1 MTEEMDSCEKIQSAR
16 AYLYLLYHKLYGGEP
31 TEELMEALGGSDTSE
46 ALCIYA
52 QEDETIEKCQGF
64 LERLC
69 RELADDERRQRF
81 LGLCGD
87 EYVAIFYGFPKA
99 LVVPS
104 ESFYRSGDHS
114 LLSEV
119 TLAVRDFYRR
129 FNVLPARYPR
139 TPDDHIAL
147 EMAFMSCLA
156 RDAMEAFD
164 KRDWRELVTL
174 LQAQAKFADDH
185 LLAWIPSFAAEVR
198 KMSDPCLY
206 PQLIK
211 TTEAFVSTDR
221 QCLNNIA
228 LWLAEEVAPT
238 DRDAPLGGT
247 DGNAAVSS
255 HEDGTGA
262 LDRLESLRL
271 PHLEDNE
278 LVPTTA

>member
-1 MTEEMDSCEKIQSAR
+1 M
-16 AYLYLLYHKLYGGEP
+16 
-31 TEELMEALGGSDTSE
+31 
-46 ALCIYA
+46 
-52 QEDETIEKCQGF
+52 
-64 LERLC
+64 
-69 RELADDERRQRF
+69 
-81 LGLCGD
+81 
-87 EYVAIFYGFPKA
+87 
-99 LVVPS
+99 VPS
-104 ESFYRSGDHS
+104 ESFYRAGDHS

-185 LLAWIPSFAAEVR
+185 LLAWIPSFAAEVH

-211 TTEAFVSTDR
+211 TTEAFVSMDR

-228 LWLAEEVAPT
+228 LWLVEEVAPT

>member
-1 MTEEMDSCEKIQSAR
+1 
-16 AYLYLLYHKLYGGEP
+16 
-31 TEELMEALGGSDTSE
+31 
-46 ALCIYA
+46 
-52 QEDETIEKCQGF
+52 
-64 LERLC
+64 
-69 RELADDERRQRF
+69 
-81 LGLCGD
+81 
-87 EYVAIFYGFPKA
+87 
-99 LVVPS
+99 
-104 ESFYRSGDHS
+104 
-114 LLSEV
+114 
-119 TLAVRDFYRR
+119 
-129 FNVLPARYPR
+129 
-139 TPDDHIAL
+139 
-147 EMAFMSCLA
+147 
-156 RDAMEAFD
+156 MEAFD

-211 TTEAFVSTDR
+211 TTEAFVSMDR

>member
-1 MTEEMDSCEKIQSAR
+1 MTEEMDSCRKILSAR
-16 AYLYLLYHKLYGGEP
+16 AYLYLLFHKLYGGEP
-31 TEELMEALGGSDTSE
+31 TEELMEVLGGSDTSE
-46 ALCIYA
+46 ALGIFS

-69 RELADDERRQRF
+69 RDLADDERRQRF
-81 LGLCGD
+81 IGLCGD

-99 LVVPS
+99 FVVPS
-104 ESFYRSGDHS
+104 ESFYRAGDHS

-156 RDAMEAFD
+156 RDVMEAFD

-185 LLAWIPSFAAEVR
+185 LLAWIPSFATEVH

-211 TTEAFVSTDR
+211 TTEAFVSMDR

-228 LWLAEEVAPT
+228 LWLVEEVAPT
-238 DRDAPLGGT
+238 DRDTPLDDA
-247 DGNAAVSS
+247 DGSAAVSS

>member
-1 MTEEMDSCEKIQSAR
+1 MTEEMDSCRKILSAR
-16 AYLYLLYHKLYGGEP
+16 AYLYLLFHKLCGGEP
-31 TEELMEALGGSDTSE
+31 TEGLMEVLGGSDTSE
-46 ALCIYA
+46 ALGVFA
-52 QEDETIEKCQGF
+52 QEDETIEKCQDF
-64 LERLC
+64 LVRLC
-69 RELADDERRQRF
+69 RDLVDDERRQRF

-99 LVVPS
+99 IVVPS
-104 ESFYRSGDHS
+104 ESFYRAGDHS

-129 FNVLPARYPR
+129 FNVLPAHYPR
-139 TPDDHIAL
+139 TPDDHISL

-156 RDAMEAFD
+156 RDAVEAFD

-185 LLAWIPSFAAEVR
+185 LLAWIPSFAADVR
-198 KMSDPCLY
+198 KMSEPCLY
-206 PQLIK
+206 PQLIQA
-211 TTEAFVSTDR
+211 TEAFLSVDR

-238 DRDAPLGGT
+238 EREAPLDDAGGST
-247 DGNAAVSS
+247 VVSP
-255 HEDGTGA
+255 HEDGMWA

-278 LVPTTA
+278 LVLIAA